1 MDGENVKK
9 KNIPEGNKASVGE
22 EPSDSGLL
30 GSGLSR
36 VERERDLLMTI
47 GSPFDLSIVM
57 TGGMASLDSETL
69 RSCSLFI
76 DRRTEP
82 KAAKGLLGDT
92 EAEIGVACLL
102 GPKGRRERRERKEG
116 MALLGLAG
124 VGVDGE

>member
-1 MDGENVKK
+1 M
-9 KNIPEGNKASVGE
+9 GE

-36 VERERDLLMTI
+36 VERERDLLMTKSSGK
-47 GSPFDLSIVM
+47 GSPLFDLSIVM

-69 RSCSLFI
+69 RSRSLLI

-92 EAEIGVACLL
+92 EAEIGVGCLL

-116 MALLGLAG
+116 MALLALAG